1 MVMAKVNTSMKK
13 QTTPVVGRKKQSRI
27 VSVRMLIVCL
37 ADLLG
42 ICLLSSIS
50 ADSRTEFAFVDRW
63 LMPLTVVFAV
73 LSAAALVYQIL
84 AVVKKWNVASH
95 YVTPAMIL
103 GVALFCLAACL
114 VYKYVLG
121 TTIVL
126 ASVIATVLFLVYY
139 LYMHV
144 FYR

>member
-1 MVMAKVNTSMKK
+1 MVMAKENTSMKK
-13 QTTPVVGRKKQSRI
+13 QTTPVIGRRKQTRI

-37 ADLLG
+37 ADVLG

-84 AVVKKWNVASH
+84 AAVKKWNVASH
-95 YVTPAMIL
+95 YMTPAMML
-103 GVALFCLAACL
+103 GIALFCLAACL